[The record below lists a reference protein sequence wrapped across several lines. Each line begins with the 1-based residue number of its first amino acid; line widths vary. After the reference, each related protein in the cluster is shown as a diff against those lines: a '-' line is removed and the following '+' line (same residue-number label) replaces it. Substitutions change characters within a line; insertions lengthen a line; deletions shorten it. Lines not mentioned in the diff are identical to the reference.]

1 MITYFYLLTCRCS
14 PTNIHDYVPVY
25 AIYLLPNQIYFISII
40 CQVNTVFIYKCQV
53 NIHQQVHYCVWCKY
67 M

>member
-14 PTNIHDYVPVY
+14 PTNIHVHDYVPVY

-40 CQVNTVFIYKCQV
+40 CQVN
-53 NIHQQVHYCVWCKY
+53 IHLQMSGKY
-67 M
+67 SSTSTLLCLV

>member
-14 PTNIHDYVPVY
+14 LTYIHDYVPVY

-40 CQVNTVFIYKCQV
+40 CQVN
-53 NIHQQVHYCVWCKY
+53 IHLQMSGYYSSTSTLLCLV
-67 M
+67 

>member
-40 CQVNTVFIYKCQV
+40 CQVN
-53 NIHQQVHYCVWCKY
+53 IHLQVHYCVWCKY

>member
-25 AIYLLPNQIYFISII
+25 AIYLLLNQIYFISII
-40 CQVNTVFIYKCQV
+40 CQVN
-53 NIHQQVHYCVWCKY
+53 IHLQ
-67 M
+67 MSG

>member
-25 AIYLLPNQIYFISII
+25 AIYLLLNQIYFISTCII
-40 CQVNTVFIYKCQV
+40 CQVN
-53 NIHQQVHYCVWCKY
+53 IHLQ
-67 M
+67 MSG